1 MAANRIQRYALF
13 LANYD
18 YSIQYVR
25 SENNQSAE
33 ALSRLAIA
41 YSNDSEMDVPT
52 IHFVNDYFQGINK
65 TMIQKETEQD
75 EVLSV
80 KIK

>member
-18 YSIQYVR
+18 FSIQYVK
-25 SENNQSAE
+25 SENNQSAD

-41 YSNDSEMDVPT
+41 HKNDTEMDVPT
-52 IHFVNDYFQGINK
+52 IHFVNDYFQGMNK
-65 TMIQKETEQD
+65 VRYKKKLNKMKY
-75 EVLSV
+75 
-80 KIK
+80 